1 MFSIVTGGPQSR
13 GDAHRGVQEDA
24 RSFGSKL
31 GAIRLLTKNDSSRE
45 AFMGFLQQR
54 SKAELLS
61 CYLGLEDIKRI
72 QSEDQAYTRVCA
84 LVCRLELTDA
94 FIYIDLAN
102 YSTTYPSLP
111 LNFPFYLS
119 SCQVQGR
126 VRLSQGCDGRVE
138 DDLWPALCDH
148 SVGVPR

>member
-1 MFSIVTGGPQSR
+1 
-13 GDAHRGVQEDA
+13 
-24 RSFGSKL
+24 
-31 GAIRLLTKNDSSRE
+31 
-45 AFMGFLQQR
+45 MGFLQQH

-61 CYLGLEDIKRI
+61 CYLGLEEIKRI

-84 LVCRLELTDA
+84 LVCRL
-94 FIYIDLAN
+94 AN

-111 LNFPFYLS
+111 LNFPSYLF

-148 SVGVPR
+148 SVGMPR

>member
-61 CYLGLEDIKRI
+61 CYLGLEEIKRI

-84 LVCRLELTDA
+84 LVCRL
-94 FIYIDLAN
+94 AN

-111 LNFPFYLS
+111 LNFPSYLF

-126 VRLSQGCDGRVE
+126 VRLS
-138 DDLWPALCDH
+138 
-148 SVGVPR
+148 